1 MRFVNDNCQSGKAST
16 HDQRILPLEL
26 YIQIMPF
33 TSTWHDL
40 LHQID
45 ELSEGASMVTPLSHQ
60 RFRIANTQEQRIII
74 SVEDEDGYQP
84 LQRDQFETLY
94 RRIHDE
100 PTAFELDR
108 LPAEADP
115 YPAVLT
121 LHPRYEI
128 NEEAGTIS
136 QTETKTVPNLL
147 DPEPEPA
154 PGEEDRSEPDL
165 ALYPDL
171 LLLVD
176 ALERTDP
183 DALDTQETSE
193 LINLYTLLSDVQR
206 GANDLRKDV
215 TERLLSRLHHDQP
228 VSGQYGSVRL
238 MSRQRKSLK
247 DDEDVL
253 KTIEAAG
260 IDRDRVLGV
269 DRQKVDDALD
279 VTELSEEAVYDID
292 ENTHVRKAEVDEDM
306 KASRLQGL
314 KDRLAATDGQDAAA
328 LKEEIEDLEDRIDD
342 LTSFSTGSQ
351 VR

>member
-1 MRFVNDNCQSGKAST
+1 
-16 HDQRILPLEL
+16 
-26 YIQIMPF
+26 MPF
-33 TSTWHDL
+33 TSTWHEL

-45 ELSEGASMVTPLSHQ
+45 ELAEGASMVTPLSHRQ
-60 RFRIANTQEQRIII
+60 FRIANTQEQRVII
-74 SVEDEDGYQP
+74 SYDDEDGHRP
-84 LQRDQFETLY
+84 LQREQFESLY
-94 RRIHDE
+94 DRIRDE

-108 LPAEADP
+108 LPPDADP

-128 NEEAGTIS
+128 NEDEGTITA
-136 QTETKTVPNLL
+136 TETNAVPSLL

-154 PGEEDRSEPDL
+154 PGDDERSEPDL

-176 ALERTDP
+176 ALERADP
-183 DALDTQETSE
+183 DAPDALETSE

-206 GANDLRKDV
+206 GANDLRKEV
-215 TERLLSRLHHDQP
+215 TDLLLPRLHHDQA
-228 VSGQYGSVRL
+228 VSGQYGSVQRT
-238 MSRQRKSLK
+238 SRRRKSLK
-247 DDEDVL
+247 DDDEVL
-253 KTIEAAG
+253 DAIEQAG

-279 VTELSEEAVYDID
+279 VTELSEDAVYDID
-292 ENTHVRKAEVDEDM
+292 ESSFVRKAEVDEDM

-314 KDRLAATDGQDAAA
+314 KDRLAATEGQDAAA
-328 LKEEIEDLEDRIDD
+328 LKDDIEDLEERIDD

-351 VR
+351 IR